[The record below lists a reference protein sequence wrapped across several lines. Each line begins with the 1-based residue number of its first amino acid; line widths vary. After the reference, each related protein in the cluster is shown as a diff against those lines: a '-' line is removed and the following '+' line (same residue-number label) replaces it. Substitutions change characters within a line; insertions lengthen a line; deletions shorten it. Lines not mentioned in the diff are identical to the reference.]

1 MGNSAR
7 MAEPRTDFV
16 TRPLARDPAMT
27 SDRWRRVQDVLTALI
42 ECPVDERDRL
52 LAEQCDGDAALVHE
66 VMSLL
71 AAHDRTG
78 PVDALGAAVAPAH
91 SWTRAQAA
99 GWEGRT
105 VGRYEV
111 GELLGAGGMGIV
123 YRARDERLGRN
134 VALKFLSPHLNAQP
148 GAAGRFLAEARAA
161 AALDHPNVCAIHD
174 SGETEDGHL
183 FMAMPLY
190 DGETL
195 QARLERGRLPFA
207 EAATIALQ
215 AARGLTHAHER
226 AIVHRD
232 VKPSNIMLVSDGTV
246 KILDFGIAT
255 ADDPAAVGYRGL
267 LGTVAYMSPEHVRGD
282 TVDHRTDIW
291 SLGVVIHEMLT
302 GSRPF
307 AGDDRQSV
315 TDAIL
320 AKDPDLFATS
330 YPDVPSA
337 TDDVLGRAL
346 AKDPNDRYPSM
357 AAFAARLGR
366 LASAGQVRERRRENR
381 SEAALVSDRIPERA
395 SEKRRV
401 TVLATTLSGYSSLV
415 EHLPSDSAQRLVA
428 DVRDLVVEVV
438 RRHGGVVNQALGEET
453 LSLFGVPTAH
463 EDDELRAVRAALE
476 LHARVRELAATTAAN
491 ALVSVKSGIHAG
503 PAVVQRLS
511 DGPRRYSVVGSPVQ
525 AAFQLAALAAADEVL
540 LSPDCQRLV
549 APYLRTTECATVA
562 LDIDGVRHAPFLV
575 TGETGV
581 ETRLEASERSGLTP
595 YVGRES
601 ALAWLEGHVGA
612 ALAGH
617 GRVVAVAGEAGAGKS
632 RLVYELRERLAHN
645 QEVRVLQGR
654 CRAYGDVT
662 PYFPFVEVLR
672 HALGAGVSWTEDEAH
687 ALVERLRA
695 IDPSLEPFIPLYLH
709 LLAVP
714 TESHQLPRHLQG
726 EHLQATLLGAMARL
740 LTVVARPRTLIV
752 LLEDWHWADDASRT
766 ALERLREIVS
776 DEALLFVVTMRPEG
790 GILDRWPADLQ
801 LQLEPLDF
809 AATAAIM
816 RSVLQVD
823 RVSDTL
829 ARRVFERTGGNPF
842 FVEQVCRALL
852 EQGAVSPREGE
863 AVVEGAAGEL
873 SLPDT
878 VQAVIRSRLDRLDR
892 DSQEVLRV
900 AATIGRE
907 FEHALLADVL
917 DPHVDLPHA
926 ISRLTASG
934 LIQRVGERSGNAYR
948 FWHVL
953 TQEVSYE
960 GLLAHQKRSLH
971 AEIGRAIEVREAHR
985 IDETAAPLAHH
996 FERGESWPEAVR
1008 YGRRAAERA
1017 IALSQFADAL
1027 AMLDRVLAWVSF
1039 LPDTDERRDL
1049 HADVLLQ
1056 QERVCETLGFR
1067 SRQRTIVESLITLL
1081 APRGPSARLAQAYLR
1096 RGDLQTSLK
1105 HFDAA
1110 DRSLATALRISRE
1123 RGDTDL
1129 ERAALRSVGLLR
1141 WYEGRHAEALVLTED
1156 ALAIDR
1162 ANADD
1167 LAVAGDLANIC
1178 SILRSLGHY
1187 ETALARIE
1195 EALAM
1200 PVLAED
1206 PKTLVYALHR
1216 LASVHRS
1223 LGNPDRALDT
1233 LRGSDEITKSHL
1245 LPIQRSFHLTSI
1257 AHLELEQGHVEAAI
1271 SAYEEAIDFSRRAR
1285 HAEGLVHALRTLG
1298 EVLFGFERYDEA
1310 LPRLREAAE
1319 IFAQLEDRPA
1329 EADTRSM
1336 AAAATEWLSPS
1347 DAVDAWQ
1354 RVSHLRQQLGDPGGE
1369 LDALEGIARSVR
1381 AADPSPL
1388 ASIPAF
1394 ESALDLALRLGRTD
1408 RLLPLHN
1415 SLGILEWQAG
1425 RNERAVR
1432 HYEAALLVVRDQHD
1446 TVHEGLILNS
1456 LGVTLARLDRLD
1468 EARTVL
1474 EESVTLNQKTGQ
1486 QVLEAHA
1493 LSALG
1498 GVSRRTGRLDEA
1510 RQLFDRS
1517 LALRRARGDLAGEG
1531 WMHVRLAEVLAG
1543 MGNSEAARVALNAAT
1558 IVADELNDAALK
1570 AACARTS
1577 TDAGLSE
1584 QE

>member
-1 MGNSAR
+1 MGNGAR
-7 MAEPRTDFV
+7 MAEPRTDVV
-16 TRPLARDPAMT
+16 TSRVDRDPAMT
-27 SDRWRRVQDVLTALI
+27 SDRWRRVQSVLMALI
-42 ECPVDERDRL
+42 ECPVDQRERL
-52 LAEQCDGDAALVHE
+52 LAEQCDGDAKLVDE

-99 GWEGRT
+99 GWQGRS

-111 GELLGAGGMGIV
+111 GDLLGAGGMGIV

-195 QARLERGRLPFA
+195 QARLERGRLSFA
-207 EAATIALQ
+207 EAAAIALQ
-215 AARGLTHAHER
+215 AARGLAHAHER

-232 VKPSNIMLVSDGTV
+232 VKPSNIMLVSDGSV

-282 TVDHRTDIW
+282 AVDHRTDIW

-307 AGDDRQSV
+307 AGDDRQSMI
-315 TDAIL
+315 DAIL
-320 AKDPDLFATS
+320 SKDPDLFATS
-330 YPDVPSA
+330 YPDVPSGA
-337 TDDVLGRAL
+337 DDVLGRAL

-357 AAFAARLGR
+357 AAFAARFGT
-366 LASAGQVRERRRENR
+366 LASAVQVRERRRANR
-381 SEAALVSDRIPERA
+381 SEAALVTERIPERA

-453 LSLFGVPTAH
+453 MSLFGVPTAH

-476 LHARVRELAATTAAN
+476 LHARVRELAATTAAK

-540 LSPDCQRLV
+540 LSPDCQRLI
-549 APYLRTTECATVA
+549 APYLSTECATMA
-562 LDIDGVRHAPFLV
+562 LDIEGVRHAPFRV

-612 ALAGH
+612 ARAGH

-632 RLVYELRERLAHN
+632 RLVYELRERLALD
-645 QEVRVLQGR
+645 QDVRVLQGR

-672 HALGAGVSWTEDEAH
+672 HALGAGVSWTEDEARG
-687 ALVERLRA
+687 LVERLRA

-714 TESHQLPRHLQG
+714 TKSHQLPRHLQG
-726 EHLQATLLGAMARL
+726 EHLQATLVGAMARL
-740 LTVVARPRTLIV
+740 LMIVARPRTLVV

-766 ALERLREIVS
+766 ALERLCESIP
-776 DEALLFVVTMRPEG
+776 DEALLFVVTLRPEG
-790 GILDRWPADLQ
+790 GMLDDCPADLR

-823 RVSDTL
+823 RVSDAL

-852 EQGAVSPREGE
+852 EQGSVSPREGE

-878 VQAVIRSRLDRLDR
+878 VQAVIRSRLDRLDP

-900 AATIGRE
+900 AAAIGRE

-934 LIQRVGERSGNAYR
+934 LIQRVGERSDKAYR

-971 AEIGRAIEVREAHR
+971 AGIGRAIEVREAHR
-985 IDETAAPLAHH
+985 LDETAAPLAHH

-1049 HADVLLQ
+1049 HADVLLH

-1067 SRQRTIVESLITLL
+1067 SRQRTIVEDLITLL
-1081 APRGPSARLAQAYLR
+1081 APRGPSTRLAQAYLR

-1105 HFDAA
+1105 QFDAA

-1129 ERAALRSVGLLR
+1129 ERAALRSIGLLR
-1141 WYEGRHAEALVLTED
+1141 WYEGRHSEALVLTED

-1178 SILRSLGHY
+1178 SILRSLGDY

-1195 EALAM
+1195 EALSM

-1223 LGNPDRALDT
+1223 LGNAGKALDT
-1233 LRGSDEITKSHL
+1233 LRGSDQITKSHL

-1285 HAEGLVHALRTLG
+1285 HAEGLVHALRPLG

-1319 IFAQLEDRPA
+1319 IFAQLEDRQA

-1336 AAAATEWLSPS
+1336 AAAATEWLSPA
-1347 DAVDAWQ
+1347 DAVEAWR

-1369 LDALEGIARSVR
+1369 LDALEGLARAVR
-1381 AADPSPL
+1381 AADPLPL

-1394 ESALDLALRLGRTD
+1394 EAALDLAMRLGRTD

-1425 RNERAVR
+1425 RNERAMR
-1432 HYEAALLVVRDQHD
+1432 HYEAALLVVRDQRD

-1456 LGVTLARLDRLD
+1456 LGATLARLGRVD

-1474 EESVTLNQKTGQ
+1474 EESVTLNEKTGQ

-1498 GVSRRTGRLDEA
+1498 GVLRQTGRLDEA
-1510 RQLFDRS
+1510 RQLFEQS

-1531 WMHVRLAEVLAG
+1531 WMHLRLAEVLAAL
-1543 MGNSEAARVALNAAT
+1543 GNRDAARIALSAAT
-1558 IVADELNDAALK
+1558 IVADELNDPCLK
-1570 AACARTS
+1570 TACARTS
-1577 TDAGLSE
+1577 ASPSLAE
-1584 QE
+1584 KE

>member
-1 MGNSAR
+1 
-7 MAEPRTDFV
+7 
-16 TRPLARDPAMT
+16 MT
-27 SDRWRRVQDVLTALI
+27 SDRWCRVQDVLAAVI
-42 ECPVDERDRL
+42 ECPADERDRL
-52 LAEQCDGDAALVHE
+52 LGEQCEGDPALMRE

-78 PVDALGAAVAPAH
+78 PVDALGAAVAPTH
-91 SWTRAQAA
+91 SWARAQAA
-99 GWEGRT
+99 GWKGRR

-111 GELLGAGGMGIV
+111 GDLLGAGGMGIV

-134 VALKFLSPHLNAQP
+134 VALKFLSPHLSAQP

-195 QARLERGRLPFA
+195 QARLERGRLGFA
-207 EAATIALQ
+207 EAAAIALQ
-215 AARGLTHAHER
+215 AARGLAHAHER

-232 VKPSNIMLVSDGTV
+232 VKPSNIMLVADGTV
-246 KILDFGIAT
+246 KILDFGIAK

-282 TVDHRTDIW
+282 AADHRTDIW

-307 AGDDRQSV
+307 TGEDRQSMA
-315 TDAIL
+315 DAIL
-320 AKDPDLFATS
+320 GRDPDLFATS
-330 YPDVPSA
+330 YPDVPSG
-337 TDDVLGRAL
+337 TDDLLRRAL

-357 AAFAARLGR
+357 AALAARL
-366 LASAGQVRERRRENR
+366 ASLVRPDERRRESRTLER
-381 SEAALVSDRIPERA
+381 S

-401 TVLATTLSGYSSLV
+401 TVLATTVSGYSSLV
-415 EHLPSDSAQRLVA
+415 EHLPSDTAMRLVA
-428 DVRDLVVEVV
+428 EVRDLVVEVV

-463 EDDELRAVRAALE
+463 EDDELRAVLSALE
-476 LHARVRELAATTAAN
+476 LHARVRERAVTTSSGP
-491 ALVSVKSGIHAG
+491 VSVQSGIHAG

-525 AAFQLAALAAADEVL
+525 AAFQLAARAAPDEVL

-549 APYLRTTECATVA
+549 APYLRTSECPSIT
-562 LDIDGVRHAPFLV
+562 LDIDGVRHTPFRV

-601 ALAWLEGHVGA
+601 ELAWLEGHVNN
-612 ALAGH
+612 ALAGR
-617 GRVVAVAGEAGAGKS
+617 GRVVGVVAEAGAGKS
-632 RLVYELRERLAHN
+632 RLTYELRERLAVNRH
-645 QEVRVLQGR
+645 VRVLYGR

-662 PYFPFVEVLR
+662 PYFPFVEVVR
-672 HALGAGVSWTEDEAH
+672 QALGGAASGTDDDARGI
-687 ALVERLRA
+687 VERVKA

-714 TESHQLPRHLQG
+714 TEAHALPRRLQG
-726 EHLQATLLGAMARL
+726 ERLQATLVDAMARL
-740 LTVVARPRTLIV
+740 LTAMARPQALIV
-752 LLEDWHWADDASRT
+752 LLEDWHWADEASRA
-766 ALERLREIVS
+766 ALERVREIVL
-776 DEALLFVVTMRPEG
+776 EQALLFIVTSRPEG
-790 GILDRWPADLQ
+790 SIQDEWPPDCRR
-801 LQLEPLDF
+801 QLEPLDF
-809 AATAAIM
+809 AASAAIM
-816 RSVLQVD
+816 RSVLRVE
-823 RVSDTL
+823 RVSDAL
-829 ARRVFERTGGNPF
+829 ARHVFERTGGNPF
-842 FVEQVCRALL
+842 FMEQVCTALL
-852 EQGAVSPREGE
+852 EQGAVLPREGE
-863 AVVEGAAGEL
+863 AVVEDAAGEL

-878 VQAVIRSRLDRLDR
+878 VQAVIRSRLDRLDP

-900 AATIGRE
+900 AAAIGRE
-907 FEHALLADVL
+907 FAQPLLADIL

-926 ISRLTASG
+926 LSRLTQSG
-934 LIQRVGERSGNAYR
+934 LIRRIGDRSTPAYR

-971 AEIGRAIEVREAHR
+971 AAIGRAIEVREAQR
-985 IDETAAPLAHH
+985 IDETASLLAHH

-1017 IALSQFADAL
+1017 TALSQFADAV
-1027 AMLDRVLAWVSF
+1027 AILDRVVSWVAS

-1067 SRQRTIVESLITLL
+1067 SRQRTIVESLITML
-1081 APRGPSARLAQAYLR
+1081 APRGPSTRLAQAYLR

-1110 DRSLATALRISRE
+1110 DRSLATALRVSRE
-1123 RGDTDL
+1123 RGDTDR
-1129 ERAALRSVGLLR
+1129 ERAALRSIGLLR
-1141 WYEGRHAEALVLTED
+1141 WYEGRHAEALDLTED

-1162 ANADD
+1162 ASGDE

-1178 SILRSLGHY
+1178 SILRSLGDY
-1187 ETALARIE
+1187 EAALVRIE

-1200 PVLAED
+1200 PILAED
-1206 PKTLVYALHR
+1206 PKTLVYALHKQ
-1216 LASVHRS
+1216 ASVHRS
-1223 LGNPDRALDT
+1223 MGNLDGALET
-1233 LRGSDEITKSHL
+1233 LRWADEITKTHL

-1257 AHLELEQGHVEAAI
+1257 AHLELEQGHVEAAVG
-1271 SAYEEAIDFSRRAR
+1271 AYEEAIDFSRRAR

-1298 EVLFGFERYDEA
+1298 EVLFGFERYQEA
-1310 LPRLREAAE
+1310 LPHLREAAE

-1329 EADTRSM
+1329 EADTRSL
-1336 AAAATEWLSPS
+1336 AAAVTERLSPV
-1347 DAVDAWQ
+1347 DAVEAW
-1354 RVSHLRQQLGDPGGE
+1354 RWVARLRQQLGDSAGE

-1381 AADPSPL
+1381 AGDATPL

-1394 ESALDLALRLGRTD
+1394 EAALDLAMRVGRTD

-1425 RNERAVR
+1425 RYERAVR

-1446 TVHEGLILNS
+1446 AVHEGLILNS
-1456 LGVTLARLDRLD
+1456 LGATLARLDRLD

-1474 EESVTLNQKTGQ
+1474 EESVALNQTIGQ
-1486 QVLEAHA
+1486 HVLEADA

-1498 GVSRRTGRLDEA
+1498 GVLRRTGRLDEA
-1510 RQLFDRS
+1510 RQLLDRS

-1531 WMHVRLAEVLAG
+1531 WMHVRLAEVFSG
-1543 MGNSEAARVALNAAT
+1543 MRDREAARVALNAAT
-1558 IVADELNDAALK
+1558 VVADELDDSELK
-1570 AACARTS
+1570 KACARTA
-1577 TDAGLSE
+1577 AGIAFPE